1 MVSLRRSDVGV
12 SLGCDGWGM
21 LGGESEG
28 RR

>member
-12 SLGCDGWGM
+12 SFGFDGWGM
-21 LGGESEG
+21 LGEESEG